1 MMLVGVFSILSSLFK
16 CALQIKEEMFRK
28 MFHVLPK
35 KPHLV
40 KIVCNKPPDLSLL
53 QNPVTREMLIF

>member
-1 MMLVGVFSILSSLFK
+1 
-16 CALQIKEEMFRK
+16 

-40 KIVCNKPPDLSLL
+40 KIICNEPPDLQLL
-53 QNPVTREMLIF
+53 QNPVTREMLIFLT